1 MRLTPTA
8 LLLTALIGLCA
19 LPAARAHD
27 VGDGQKGR
35 DIDTVNADIEVGRDA
50 EAGDLDSV
58 NGDIEVGANSKIG
71 DTDTVNGD
79 IELADGVQARGADTV
94 NGEIKGGKNVVMSGD
109 VETVNGEIEFDAG
122 SRIDG
127 NIETVNGTVKLT
139 GTTLERDI
147 ETVNGDIRLL
157 DGTRVLGKLIV
168 RKPSGSWCL
177 FGCDSDKPVIEIGAN
192 VEIVGGLVLERE
204 VELKQDPS
212 AKVGP
217 IVTSYDKK

>member
-19 LPAARAHD
+19 VPVVNAHD
-27 VGDGQKGR
+27 LGDGQKGR
-35 DIDTVNADIEVGRDA
+35 DIDTVNADIHVGHDA

-71 DTDTVNGD
+71 GTDTVNGD
-79 IELADGVQARGADTV
+79 IELADGVQARGAESV
-94 NGEIKGGKNVVMSGD
+94 NGEISAGKNVVMAGD
-109 VETVNGEIEFDAG
+109 VETVNGEITFAAS

-127 NIETVNGTVKLT
+127 NVETVNGTVKLT
-139 GTTLERDI
+139 GSTVERDI
-147 ETVNGDIRLL
+147 ETVNGDIQLL
-157 DGTRVLGKLIV
+157 DGTVIKGKLIV
-168 RKPSGSWCL
+168 RKPSGNWCL

-192 VEIVGGLVLERE
+192 VEIIGGLLLERE
-204 VELKQDPS
+204 VVLKQDPS

-217 IVTSYDKK
+217 IVYNYDKK